1 MIIPHPHPIRRRS
14 GVAFWWTMFVGAL
27 LTILGLL
34 IGGGGARLI
43 ALGGSWYY
51 LPAGIAL
58 LAAGSLLLAGNA
70 AGVWL
75 YVLTWLATLAPGGH
89 HFMETRIGDD
99 IIAYALPKS

>member
-1 MIIPHPHPIRRRS
+1 M
-14 GVAFWWTMFVGAL
+14 
-27 LTILGLL
+27 LTILGLP
-34 IGGGGARLI
+34 IGGGGAWLI

-99 IIAYALPKS
+99 VIADVIAYALPKS

>member
-1 MIIPHPHPIRRRS
+1 
-14 GVAFWWTMFVGAL
+14 MFVGAL
-27 LTILGLL
+27 LTILGLP
-34 IGGGGARLI
+34 IGGGGAWLI

-99 IIAYALPKS
+99 VIADVIAYALPKS

>member
-1 MIIPHPHPIRRRS
+1 
-14 GVAFWWTMFVGAL
+14 MFVGAL

-34 IGGGGARLI
+34 IGGGGAWLI
-43 ALGGSWYY
+43 ALCGSWHY

-75 YVLTWLATLAPGGH
+75 YILTWLATLAPGATISWRPGSA
-89 HFMETRIGDD
+89 TTS
-99 IIAYALPKS
+99 LPTHCQKADARR

>member
-1 MIIPHPHPIRRRS
+1 MRIL
-14 GVAFWWTMFVGAL
+14 AL
-27 LTILGLL
+27 S
-34 IGGGGARLI
+34 A
-43 ALGGSWYY
+43 
-51 LPAGIAL
+51 AGIAL

-75 YVLTWLATLAPGGH
+75 YVLIWLATLAPGGH